1 MTQPKTLTPGQAA
14 RVEQYRLVE
23 YRGGLLVRT
32 VDGEG
37 NPGELFLPPSRCL
50 VCRNR
55 RLRLVGQP

>member
-14 RVEQYRLVE
+14 RELGQA
-23 YRGGLLVRT
+23 

-55 RLRLVGQP
+55 RLRLVGQT